1 MKNFVIRNR
10 KIFVAVCVAV
20 ILCVVTVLH
29 FAEPQE
35 EQIPKLKLPVVEGIA
50 TANIRVSIEDTI
62 ESEID
67 NVSQSLAVYR
77 LKPVNL
83 NQEKKKIGEL
93 FQISSSDIGAFPTGN
108 TLPDGT
114 TVGID
119 AQTGRWF
126 YQRPIDL
133 DATGGTLSDT
143 DAIQIAEQF
152 IADNDLYPLKE
163 LGDAKVGTTSTGDAA
178 QGTEEVLRKNVY
190 FYPEIAGKPVYG
202 TFRICI
208 SVSGSGEIVGVDK
221 FANEYALV
229 DADVEGKNYHEV
241 AISLSENDYTL
252 NAEVAPNSIL
262 IDSVSDAF
270 YADPES
276 EYIQPIYVL
285 EGSGE
290 NQTEKYDIW
299 MDARSN

>member
-10 KIFVAVCVAV
+10 KIFVTVCVAV
-20 ILCVVTVLH
+20 ILCGVTVLH
-29 FAEPQE
+29 FAEPQN
-35 EQIPKLKLPVVEGIA
+35 EQIPKLKLPVVGNIA

-126 YQRPIDL
+126 YQKPIDL
-133 DATGGTLSDT
+133 DAKEGVLSDA

-152 IADNDLYPLKE
+152 LADNNLYPLKE

-178 QGTEEVLRKNVY
+178 QGTEEILRKNVY
-190 FYPEIAGKPVYG
+190 FYPEVAGKPVYG

-208 SVSGSGEIVGVDK
+208 SISGSGEIVGVDK

-229 DADVEGKNYHEV
+229 DADVEGKNYHAV
-241 AISLSENDYTL
+241 ATSLSENDYTL

>member
-1 MKNFVIRNR
+1 MKNFVIQNC

-29 FAEPQE
+29 FAEPQNK
-35 EQIPKLKLPVVEGIA
+35 QIPKLKLPVVEGIA

-126 YQRPIDL
+126 YQKPIDL
-133 DATGGTLSDT
+133 DAKEGTLSDT

-241 AISLSENDYTL
+241 ATSLSENDYTL

>member
-1 MKNFVIRNR
+1 MKNFVIQNR

-35 EQIPKLKLPVVEGIA
+35 EQIPKLKLPVVGNIA

-67 NVSQSLAVYR
+67 NVSQSLAVYC

-126 YQRPIDL
+126 YQKPIDL
-133 DATGGTLSDT
+133 DAKEGVLSDT

-208 SVSGSGEIVGVDK
+208 SISGSGEIVGVDK

-241 AISLSENDYTL
+241 ATSLSENDYTL

>member
-1 MKNFVIRNR
+1 MKNFVIQNR

-29 FAEPQE
+29 FAEPQNK
-35 EQIPKLKLPVVEGIA
+35 QIPKLKLPVVGNIA

-67 NVSQSLAVYR
+67 NVSQSLAVYC

-126 YQRPIDL
+126 YQKPIDL
-133 DATGGTLSDT
+133 DAKEGVLSDT

-178 QGTEEVLRKNVY
+178 QGTEEILRKNVY

-241 AISLSENDYTL
+241 ATSLSENDYTL

>member
-1 MKNFVIRNR
+1 MKNVIIPNR
-10 KIFVAVCVAV
+10 KILVAACVAV

-29 FAEPQE
+29 FTKPQN
-35 EQIPKLKLPVVEGIA
+35 EQIPRLKLPVAGNIA
-50 TANIRVSIEDTI
+50 TKNIRVSIEDTA

-67 NVSQSLAVYR
+67 NVSQSLTVYR
-77 LKPVNL
+77 LKPVNP
-83 NQEKKKIGEL
+83 NQEKQKIGEL
-93 FQISSSDIGAFPTGN
+93 FQISSSDIGTFPTGN

-126 YQRPIDL
+126 YQKPIDF
-133 DATGGTLSDT
+133 DATGGTLSDA

-163 LGDAKVGTTSTGDAA
+163 LGDAKVGTTSTGDAT
-178 QGTEEVLRKNVY
+178 QGTEEILRKNVY

-221 FANEYALV
+221 LANEYTLV
-229 DADVEGKNYHEV
+229 DADVEGKNYQEV
-241 AISLSENDYTL
+241 AASLSENEYTL

-276 EYIQPIYVL
+276 EYLQPIYVL

>member
-1 MKNFVIRNR
+1 MKNVIIPNR
-10 KIFVAVCVAV
+10 KILVAACVAV

-29 FAEPQE
+29 FAKPQN
-35 EQIPKLKLPVVEGIA
+35 EQIPMLKLPVAGNIA
-50 TANIRVSIEDTI
+50 TENIRVSIEDTI

-67 NVSQSLAVYR
+67 NVSQSLTVYR
-77 LKPVNL
+77 LKPVDI

-126 YQRPIDL
+126 YQRPIDF
-133 DATGGTLSDT
+133 DATGGTLSDA

-208 SVSGSGEIVGVDK
+208 SISGSGEIVGVDK

-229 DADVEGKNYHEV
+229 DADVEGKNYHAV
-241 AISLSENDYTL
+241 ATSLSENDYTL
-252 NAEVAPNSIL
+252 NAEAAPNSIL

>member
-10 KIFVAVCVAV
+10 KIFVAACVGV
-20 ILCVVTVLH
+20 MLCVVTVLH
-29 FAEPQE
+29 FAEPQHE
-35 EQIPKLKLPVVEGIA
+35 KIPRLKLPAAGNIA
-50 TANIRVSIEDTI
+50 TENIRISIEDTAR
-62 ESEID
+62 SEID
-67 NVSQSLAVYR
+67 NASQSATVYR
-77 LKPVNL
+77 LKPVDL
-83 NQEKKKIGEL
+83 HQEKKKMGEL
-93 FQISSSDIGAFPTGN
+93 FQISSSDIGTFPTGN
-108 TLPDGT
+108 TLSDGT
-114 TVGID
+114 TVGMD

-126 YQRPIDL
+126 YQKPIDF
-133 DATGGTLSDT
+133 DATGGTLSDA

-163 LGDAKVGTTSTGDAA
+163 LGDAQVGTTSTGDAT
-178 QGTEEVLRKNVY
+178 QGTEEILRKNVY

-221 FANEYALV
+221 LANEYTLV
-229 DADVEGKNYHEV
+229 DADVEGKNYQEV
-241 AISLSENDYTL
+241 AASLSENNYTL
-252 NAEVAPNSIL
+252 NAEAAPDSIL
-262 IDSVSDAF
+262 VHSVSDAF

>member
-1 MKNFVIRNR
+1 MKKFVIQNR

-20 ILCVVTVLH
+20 ILCGVTVLH
-29 FAEPQE
+29 FAEPQNK
-35 EQIPKLKLPVVEGIA
+35 QIPKLKLPVVGNIA

-126 YQRPIDL
+126 YQRPIDF

-208 SVSGSGEIVGVDK
+208 SISGSGEIVGVDK

-241 AISLSENDYTL
+241 ATSLSENDYTL

>member
-10 KIFVAVCVAV
+10 KIFVTVCVAV
-20 ILCVVTVLH
+20 ILCGVTVLH
-29 FAEPQE
+29 FAEPQN
-35 EQIPKLKLPVVEGIA
+35 EQIPKLKLPVVGNIA

-77 LKPVNL
+77 LTPVNL
-83 NQEKKKIGEL
+83 NQEKQKIGEL

-126 YQRPIDL
+126 YQKPIDL
-133 DATGGTLSDT
+133 DAKEGVLSDT

-152 IADNDLYPLKE
+152 IADYDLYPLKE
-163 LGDAKVGTTSTGDAA
+163 LGDAKVGTTSAGDAA
-178 QGTEEVLRKNVY
+178 QGTDEVLRKIVY

-208 SVSGSGEIVGVDK
+208 SISGSGEIVGVDK

-229 DADVEGKNYHEV
+229 DADVEGKNYREV
-241 AISLSENDYTL
+241 ATSLSENDYTL

>member
-1 MKNFVIRNR
+1 MKNVIIPNR
-10 KIFVAVCVAV
+10 KILVAACVAV
-20 ILCVVTVLH
+20 ISCVVTVLH
-29 FAEPQE
+29 FAKPQN
-35 EQIPKLKLPVVEGIA
+35 EQIPMLKLPVAGNIA
-50 TANIRVSIEDTI
+50 TENIRVSIENTI

-67 NVSQSLAVYR
+67 NVSQSLTVYR
-77 LKPVNL
+77 LKPVDI

-93 FQISSSDIGAFPTGN
+93 FQISSSDIGTFPTGN
-108 TLPDGT
+108 TLSDET

-126 YQRPIDL
+126 YQKPIDF
-133 DATGGTLSDT
+133 DIKGGTLSDT

-163 LGDAKVGTTSTGDAA
+163 LGDAKVGTTSTGDAT
-178 QGTEEVLRKNVY
+178 QGTEEILRKNVY

-221 FANEYALV
+221 LANEYTLV
-229 DADVEGKNYHEV
+229 DADVEGKNYQEV
-241 AISLSENDYTL
+241 AASLSENEYTL

-276 EYIQPIYVL
+276 EYIQPIDVL

>member
-20 ILCVVTVLH
+20 ILCGVTVLH
-29 FAEPQE
+29 FAEPQN
-35 EQIPKLKLPVVEGIA
+35 EQIPKLKLPVVGNIA

-126 YQRPIDL
+126 YQKPIDL
-133 DATGGTLSDT
+133 DAKEGVLSDA

-208 SVSGSGEIVGVDK
+208 SISGSGEIVGVDK

-241 AISLSENDYTL
+241 ATSLSENDYTL

>member
-1 MKNFVIRNR
+1 MKKFVIRNR

-83 NQEKKKIGEL
+83 NQEKQKIGEL

-126 YQRPIDL
+126 YQRPIDF
-133 DATGGTLSDT
+133 DAKEGVLSDA

-178 QGTEEVLRKNVY
+178 QGTEEILRKNVY

-208 SVSGSGEIVGVDK
+208 SISGSGEIVGVDK

-241 AISLSENDYTL
+241 ATSLSENDYTL

>member
-29 FAEPQE
+29 FAEPQNK
-35 EQIPKLKLPVVEGIA
+35 QIPKLKLPVVGNIA

-83 NQEKKKIGEL
+83 NQEKQKIGEL

-126 YQRPIDL
+126 YQRPIDF

-163 LGDAKVGTTSTGDAA
+163 LGDAKVSTTSTGDAA

-208 SVSGSGEIVGVDK
+208 SISGSGEIVGVDK

-229 DADVEGKNYHEV
+229 DADVEGKNYHAV
-241 AISLSENDYTL
+241 ATSLSENDYTL

-285 EGSGE
+285 EASGE

>member
-1 MKNFVIRNR
+1 MKKFVIQNR

-20 ILCVVTVLH
+20 ILCGVTVLH

-35 EQIPKLKLPVVEGIA
+35 EQIPKLKLPVVGNIA

-83 NQEKKKIGEL
+83 NQEKQKIGEL

-126 YQRPIDL
+126 YQRPIDF
-133 DATGGTLSDT
+133 DATGGTLSDA

-163 LGDAKVGTTSTGDAA
+163 LGDAKVGTTSTGEVT
-178 QGTEEVLRKNVY
+178 QESEEILRKNVY

-208 SVSGSGEIVGVDK
+208 SISGRGEIVGVDK

-229 DADVEGKNYHEV
+229 DADVEGKDYRDV
-241 AISLSENDYTL
+241 ATSLSENDYTL

>member
-1 MKNFVIRNR
+1 MKNFVIQNR
-10 KIFVAVCVAV
+10 KIFVTVCVAV

-35 EQIPKLKLPVVEGIA
+35 EQIPKLKLPVVGNIA

-126 YQRPIDL
+126 YQKPIDL
-133 DATGGTLSDT
+133 DAKEGVLSDA

-163 LGDAKVGTTSTGDAA
+163 LRDAKVGTTSTGDAA

-208 SVSGSGEIVGVDK
+208 SISGSGEIVGVDK

-241 AISLSENDYTL
+241 ATSLSENDYTL

>member
-29 FAEPQE
+29 FAEPQN
-35 EQIPKLKLPVVEGIA
+35 EQIPKLKLPVVGNIA
-50 TANIRVSIEDTI
+50 TANTRVSIADTT

-67 NVSQSLAVYR
+67 NASRSLTVYR

-83 NQEKKKIGEL
+83 NQEKQKIGEL

-126 YQRPIDL
+126 YQRPIDF

>member
-1 MKNFVIRNR
+1 MKKFVIQNR

-35 EQIPKLKLPVVEGIA
+35 EQIPKLKLHVVEGIA

-83 NQEKKKIGEL
+83 NQEKQKIGEL

-126 YQRPIDL
+126 YQKPIDL
-133 DATGGTLSDT
+133 DAKEGVLSDT

-178 QGTEEVLRKNVY
+178 QGTEEILRKNVY

-208 SVSGSGEIVGVDK
+208 SISGSGEIVGVDK

-241 AISLSENDYTL
+241 ATSLSENDYTL